1 MRRLVFVHGRAQQD
15 KDAVAL
21 KGEWIESLRQ
31 GLTASGLNLPVP
43 DSEIRFPYY
52 GDTLRD
58 LAAGRSDIADVIVRG
73 EGLGDEEAAFI
84 RSVLQETRTQAG
96 ITDEQIAAETGSEAG
111 AVERGPLNW
120 PWVRAV
126 LRALDR
132 HVPATSAPSIALFTR
147 DVYQYLR
154 NISIRDRIETGIHK
168 AMAPQVP
175 TVVVGHS
182 LGSVV
187 TYNLLCRDGE
197 REGWTVPLYVTL
209 GSPLA
214 VTAIK
219 RALLPLRH
227 PGCVDRWFNA
237 MDPRDIVALHPLDTS
252 HFRIDPEVQNKLD
265 VDNPTQNRHGIS
277 GYLSDPDVARRIY
290 AALTA

>member
-1 MRRLVFVHGRAQQD
+1 MRQLVFVHGRAQQD

-21 KGEWIESLRQ
+21 KGEWVESLRR
-31 GLTASGLNLPVP
+31 GLAASGLDLPVP
-43 DSEIRFPYY
+43 DSAIRFPYY

-58 LAAGRSDIADVIVRG
+58 LDTGRSRVADVIVRG
-73 EGLGDEEAAFI
+73 EGVGEEEAAFI
-84 RSVLQETRTQAG
+84 RSVLQEVRTQTG
-96 ITDEQIAAETGSEAG
+96 ITDEQIAAETAAE

-120 PWVRAV
+120 LWVRAV

-132 HVPATSAPSIALFTR
+132 HVPATSASSIALFTR

-154 NISIRDRIETGIHK
+154 NIGIRDRIETGVRE
-168 AMAPQVP
+168 AMMPQVP

-187 TYNLLCRDGE
+187 AYNLLRSDGE

-219 RALLPLRH
+219 RALTPPLHH
-227 PGCVDRWFNA
+227 PACAGRWFNA
-237 MDPRDIVALHPLDTS
+237 MDPRDIVALHPLDAA
-252 HFRIDPEVQNKLD
+252 HFRIDPEMENKLD
-265 VDNPTQNRHGIS
+265 VDNPTENRHGIS
-277 GYLSDPDVARRIY
+277 GYLSDPDVARRIH